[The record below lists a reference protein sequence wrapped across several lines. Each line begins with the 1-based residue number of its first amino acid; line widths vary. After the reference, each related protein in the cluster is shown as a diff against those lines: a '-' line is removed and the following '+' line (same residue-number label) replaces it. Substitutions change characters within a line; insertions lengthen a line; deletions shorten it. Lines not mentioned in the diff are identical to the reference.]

1 VVSQQKKT
9 VLLAGLVQLGE
20 PLTGFLGGLE
30 ADQRDLGGGIRKAHN
45 VDL

>member
-9 VLLAGLVQLGE
+9 VLLAGLVQLDQ